1 MPLPIRGCALSS
13 TQTPPPLAGGGWGEG
28 AAAHPTTI
36 QAPGWLHSATR
47 LAGPFLH
54 RLLRNRSF
62 VIGAVLVLFVAL
74 VAIFAPVLAPYDP
87 MRSNFRVRLAPP
99 SMAHWFGTDHFGR
112 DLLSR
117 VIYGGRASLE
127 IGISVVIATGI
138 VGTTIGAIAGYFRRL
153 DNLLMRLMDA
163 LMAFPAILL
172 AIVISAVLGSS
183 IVNVVIALG
192 IATAPHTARIVRA
205 SVLVV
210 REMEYVEAARALGA
224 SDLRLLFGHVLINA
238 LAPLIVRLTY
248 VFAIAILAEAV
259 LSYIGVGPPPPTPT
273 FGNIIASER
282 DFMET
287 APWTVIFPGLAIVI
301 SVLGLNL
308 LGDGLRDVLDPRMK
322 L

>member
-1 MPLPIRGCALSS
+1 MS
-13 TQTPPPLAGGGWGEG
+13 
-28 AAAHPTTI
+28 
-36 QAPGWLHSATR
+36 SATEQIPTPVTWHET
-47 LAGPFLH
+47 AGRRGTAFIS

-62 VIGAVLVLFVAL
+62 AIGASLVLFVAL
-74 VAIFAPVLAPYDP
+74 VAILAPVLAPYDP
-87 MRSNFRVRLAPP
+87 LRSNFRLRLAPP
-99 SMAHWFGTDHFGR
+99 SATHWFGTDHFGR

-117 VIYGGRASLE
+117 VIYGGRVSLA
-127 IGISVVIATGI
+127 IGCLVVIATGI
-138 VGTTIGAIAGYFRRL
+138 AGTAIGAVAGYFRRL
-153 DNLLMRLMDA
+153 DNPLMRLMDA

-172 AIVISAVLGSS
+172 AIVISAVLGASV
-183 IVNVVIALG
+183 INVVIALS
-192 IATAPHTARIVRA
+192 IATTPHTARIVRG

-210 REMEYVEAARALGA
+210 REMEYVEAGRALGA
-224 SDLRLLFGHVLINA
+224 GDLRLLFGHVLINA
-238 LAPLIVRLTY
+238 LAPLIVRVTY

-282 DFMET
+282 YFMQT
-287 APWTVIFPGLAIVI
+287 APWTMIFPGLAIVI

>member
-1 MPLPIRGCALSS
+1 MPAWL
-13 TQTPPPLAGGGWGEG
+13 LA
-28 AAAHPTTI
+28 I
-36 QAPGWLHSATR
+36 TR
-47 LAGPFLH
+47 LAGPSLR
-54 RLLRNRSF
+54 RLLSNRSF
-62 VIGAVLVLFVAL
+62 VVGAVLVLFVTF
-74 VAIFAPVLAPYDP
+74 VAIFAQVLAPYNP
-87 MRSNFRVRLAPP
+87 MRSNFRARLSPP

-127 IGISVVIATGI
+127 IGICVVIATGI

-183 IVNVVIALG
+183 VVNVVIALG

-224 SDLRLLFGHVLINA
+224 SDIRLIFGHVLINA

-273 FGNIIASER
+273 FGNIIAGER

-287 APWTVIFPGLAIVI
+287 APWAVLFPGLAIVI

>member
-1 MPLPIRGCALSS
+1 MSSAVEPIEIGHF
-13 TQTPPPLAGGGWGEG
+13 
-28 AAAHPTTI
+28 AAI
-36 QAPGWLHSATR
+36 RR
-47 LAGPFLH
+47 LAGPFVQ
-54 RLLRNRSF
+54 RLLHNRSF
-62 VIGAVLVLFVAL
+62 VIGGALVLFVVLMA
-74 VAIFAPVLAPYDP
+74 VFAGELAPYDP
-87 MRSNFRVRLAPP
+87 MRSNFRARLAPP
-99 SMAHWFGTDHFGR
+99 SMEHWFGTDHFGR

-117 VIYGGRASLE
+117 VLYGGRVSLT
-127 IGISVVIATGI
+127 IGIFVVIVTGI
-138 VGTTIGAIAGYFRRL
+138 VGTTIGALTGYFRRL
-153 DNLLMRLMDA
+153 DNPLMRLMDA

-172 AIVISAVLGSS
+172 AIVISAVLGASV
-183 IVNVVIALG
+183 VNVVIALS
-192 IATAPHTARIVRA
+192 IATSPHTARIVRA

-210 REMEYVEAARALGA
+210 REMEYVEAGRALGA

-238 LAPLIVRLTY
+238 MAPLIVRLTY

-282 DFMET
+282 DFMVT
-287 APWTVIFPGLAIVI
+287 APWAMIYPGLAIVI

>member
-1 MPLPIRGCALSS
+1 MNSATQQAERAALV
-13 TQTPPPLAGGGWGEG
+13 QVPGWWQ
-28 AAAHPTTI
+28 AAA
-36 QAPGWLHSATR
+36 R

-62 VIGAVLVLFVAL
+62 VIGALLVLFVAL

-138 VGTTIGAIAGYFRRL
+138 VGTSIGAIAGYFRRL

-183 IVNVVIALG
+183 VVNVVIALG

-308 LGDGLRDVLDPRMK
+308 LGDGMRDVLDPRMK